1 MGDIKNW
8 LIGGGFMIAWGVTL
22 GFLEWRASVHANEAI
37 VGAGY
42 ASPAAVEANAESI
55 RDLEKATEK
64 MDDKV
69 ERIVQILLEE

>member
-22 GFLEWRASVHANEAI
+22 GFLEWRASVHAEEAI
-37 VGAGY
+37 VGAGF
-42 ASPAAVEANAESI
+42 ASPSAVEANAESI
-55 RDLEKATEK
+55 RDLEKEADK
-64 MDDKV
+64 LDDKI